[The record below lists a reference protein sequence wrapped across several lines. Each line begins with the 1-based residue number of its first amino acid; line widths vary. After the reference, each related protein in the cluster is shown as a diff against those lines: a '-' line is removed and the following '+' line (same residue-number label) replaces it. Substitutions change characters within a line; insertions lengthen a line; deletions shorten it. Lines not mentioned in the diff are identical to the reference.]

1 MGRLLD
7 SLLESSSA
15 YRVVREADVFMLI
28 GDPDHLDE
36 FSDLVRE
43 AAARSARNLS
53 SLR

>member
-15 YRVVREADVFMLI
+15 YRVVREADGMLI